1 MPSFVTP
8 TVHFRN
14 EIIADLRSHQGF
26 TDEGTP
32 GRVRSI
38 VKVHLIG
45 IGGTGMGAV
54 AGLLAAAGHEVR
66 GSDAAVYPPMSEQL
80 AALGVPVMMPY
91 DAHNL
96 DWEPEVVVVGNV
108 HGKDHVEVTAA
119 QARHIKLTSFPAV
132 IGEHLLPG
140 KTSIVVSGT
149 HGKTTTTSLL
159 AHILEQA
166 GRDPNLFVGGVP
178 VGLGH
183 GWRAGKGPFVIEG
196 DEYDTAF
203 FDKGSKFLH
212 YKPDTVILTSIELDH
227 VDIFASFDAVR
238 DTFKKLVALIPA
250 DGLLVAYAESA
261 DVRAVAKQAQ
271 CNVELYCVL
280 GGDSSASGDAGEDT
294 DGGLPADIAWWAKNL
309 EVGKSGRVSF
319 DVFHDGERYER
330 FETLLVGR
338 HNVGNCV
345 AAIAVAHAQGV
356 PIKDI
361 QRGVASFAGVRR
373 RQELRGI
380 AGGVT
385 VLDDYAHHPT
395 AVRET
400 LKALRKRFPKRRLIA
415 VYEPRS
421 ATSRRKTF
429 QAEFADAFAHADEV
443 IVAKMFDPSKIPED
457 ERFDPEKLALDLHRS
472 GTKASYTPETSAIV
486 KQLAESAAPG
496 DVVVVLSSGSF
507 DGLHDKLLDEIGD
520 AMRPAQRADMAS
532 VRSILASVGLA
543 DEAARDD
550 QFPSFYVLRNEK
562 GTVGCV
568 ALEVYGD
575 DAILRALAV
584 DPECRG
590 AGYGWMLAD
599 MAVGQARWRG
609 VRRIYL
615 LTESASDFFAAKF
628 GFRVVDRSTLGK
640 HVAAAETFSQA
651 SGAGRVAM
659 RLDL

>member
-1 MPSFVTP
+1 
-8 TVHFRN
+8 
-14 EIIADLRSHQGF
+14 
-26 TDEGTP
+26 
-32 GRVRSI
+32 

-80 AALGVPVMMPY
+80 KALRVPVMMPY
-91 DAHNL
+91 APENL
-96 DWEPEVVVVGNV
+96 DWGPELVVVGNV
-108 HGKDHVEVTAA
+108 HGKDHIEVRAA
-119 QARHIKLTSFPAV
+119 QERGITLTSFPAV
-132 IGEHLLPG
+132 LGERLLDA
-140 KTSIVVSGT
+140 KHSIVVSGT

-159 AHILEQA
+159 AHLLIEA
-166 GRDPNLFVGGVP
+166 GRDPSVFVGGVP
-178 VGLGH
+178 VALGQ
-183 GWRAGKGPFVIEG
+183 GYRFGGGEEFVIEG

-203 FDKGSKFLH
+203 FDKGPKFAH
-212 YKPDTVILTSIELDH
+212 YRPRTAILTSVELDH
-227 VDIFASFDAVR
+227 VDIFPSFDAVR
-238 DTFKKLVALIPA
+238 DTFKKLIALMPPN
-250 DGLLVAYAESA
+250 GLLVVCAESPDA
-261 DVRAVAKQAQ
+261 RSVAKGAA
-271 CNVELYCVL
+271 CKVEQYAVL
-280 GGDSSASGDAGEDT
+280 GGETGEQFEVDT
-294 DGGLPADIAWWAKNL
+294 DGGLPSDITWWARNL
-309 EVGKSGRVSF
+309 EIGKSGRVSF
-319 DVFHDGERYER
+319 DVYRNADPNRSESGPVQVGR

-338 HNVGNCV
+338 HNVGNCL
-345 AAIAVAHAQGV
+345 AAIAVAHSRGV
-356 PIKDI
+356 AVKDL

-429 QAEFADAFAHADEV
+429 QQEFVEAFAHADEV
-443 IVAKMFDPSKIPED
+443 IVGRLFDPGKIPPED
-457 ERFDPEKLALDLHRS
+457 RFDPERLALDLHRS
-472 GTKASYTPETSAIV
+472 GTKGSYAADTNAIV

-496 DVVVVLSSGSF
+496 DVVCVLSSGSF

-520 AMRPAQRADMAS
+520 PLKPARLADMPD
-532 VRSILASVGLA
+532 VRKLLARTGLGG
-543 DEAARDD
+543 EPARDE
-550 QFPSFYVLRNEK
+550 QFPSFYVLTNERGMV
-562 GTVGCV
+562 GTV
-568 ALEVYGD
+568 ALDVHGD

-584 DPECRG
+584 DEENRG

-599 MAVGQARWRG
+599 MAVSQARWRG

-615 LTESASDFFAAKF
+615 LTETASDFFAAKF
-628 GFRVVDRSTLGK
+628 GFRVVDRSTLSK
-640 HVAAAETFSQA
+640 QIAASETFTAPKGTGLVS
-651 SGAGRVAM
+651 M

>member
-1 MPSFVTP
+1 M
-8 TVHFRN
+8 
-14 EIIADLRSHQGF
+14 
-26 TDEGTP
+26 
-32 GRVRSI
+32 
-38 VKVHLIG
+38 KVHLIG

-54 AGLLAAAGHEVR
+54 AGLLVAAGHDVR
-66 GSDAAVYPPMSEQL
+66 GSDSAVYPPMSEQL
-80 AALGVPVMMPY
+80 ATLGVPVMMPY
-91 DAHNL
+91 SEHNL
-96 DWEPEVVVVGNV
+96 DWMPDLVVVGNV
-108 HGKDHVEVTAA
+108 HGKDHVEVKAA
-119 QARHIKLTSFPAV
+119 QARGLTLTSFPAV
-132 IGEHLLPG
+132 IGEQLLPG
-140 KTSIVVSGT
+140 KQSIVVSGT

-159 AHILEQA
+159 GHILLEA
-166 GRDPNLFVGGVP
+166 GRDPSLFIGGVP

-183 GWRAGKGPFVIEG
+183 GWRLGHGPFVLEG

-212 YKPDTVILTSIELDH
+212 YKPDTVILTSVELDH
-227 VDIFASFDAVR
+227 VDIFPSFDAVR
-238 DTFKKLVALIPA
+238 DAFKKLVALIPPT
-250 DGLLVAYAESA
+250 GLLIAYADSA
-261 DVRAVAKQAQ
+261 DVRNVAKTAT
-271 CNVELYCVL
+271 CKVELYTVY
-280 GGDSSASGDAGEDT
+280 GPDSGADGEDS
-294 DGGLPADIAWWAKNL
+294 DGGLASDVAWWARNL
-309 EVGKSGRVSF
+309 EVAKSGRVAF
-319 DVFHDGERYER
+319 DVYHHGERIER

-356 PIKDI
+356 AIKDI
-361 QRGVASFAGVRR
+361 QRGVATFAGVRR

-429 QAEFADAFAHADEV
+429 QAEFADAFAYADEV
-443 IVAKMFDPSKIPED
+443 IVGRMYDASKIPPED
-457 ERFDPEKLALDLHRS
+457 RFDPEKLALDLHRS
-472 GTKASYTPETSAIV
+472 GTQASYGPDTNAIV

-507 DGLHDKLLDEIGD
+507 DGLHEKLLDAIGD
-520 AMRPAQRADMAS
+520 AIRPAQRADMPAVRNVLES
-532 VRSILASVGLA
+532 VSLT
-543 DEAARDD
+543 DEPARDD
-550 QFPSFYVLRNEK
+550 QFPDFFVLRNEK

-568 ALEVYGD
+568 SLAVLGE
-575 DAILRALAV
+575 DAVLRALAV
-584 DPECRG
+584 DPEFRG

-615 LTESASDFFAAKF
+615 LTESASEFFAAKF
-628 GFRVVDRSTLGK
+628 GFRIVDRSTLGK
-640 HVAAAETFSQA
+640 AVASTETFSAAAGA
-651 SGAGRVAM
+651 SRVAM

>member
-1 MPSFVTP
+1 
-8 TVHFRN
+8 
-14 EIIADLRSHQGF
+14 
-26 TDEGTP
+26 
-32 GRVRSI
+32 

-80 AALGVPVMMPY
+80 KALGVPVMMPY
-91 DAHNL
+91 APENL
-96 DWEPEVVVVGNV
+96 DWRPELVVVGNV
-108 HGKDHVEVTAA
+108 HGKDHIEVKAA
-119 QARHIKLTSFPAV
+119 QERGIPLTSFPAV
-132 IGEHLLPG
+132 LGERLLDA
-140 KTSIVVSGT
+140 KHSIVVAGT

-159 AHILEQA
+159 AHILLTA
-166 GRDPNLFVGGVP
+166 GRDPSLFVGGVP
-178 VGLGH
+178 VALGQ
-183 GWRAGKGPFVIEG
+183 GWRLGKGEDFVIEG

-203 FDKGSKFLH
+203 FDKGPKFAH
-212 YKPDTVILTSIELDH
+212 YRPRTAILTSVELDH
-227 VDIFASFDAVR
+227 VDIFPSFDAVR
-238 DTFKKLVALIPA
+238 DTFKKLTALIPQ
-250 DGLLVAYAESA
+250 DGLLVVCAESA
-261 DVRAVAKQAQ
+261 DARAIAKYAA
-271 CNVELYCVL
+271 CKVEQYAVL
-280 GGDSSASGDAGEDT
+280 GGDTGEQFEVDT
-294 DGGLPADIAWWAKNL
+294 DGGLPSEITWWARNL
-309 EVGKSGRVSF
+309 EIGKSGRVAF
-319 DVFHDGERYER
+319 DVYHNGDRIGLAGRNEVGPHHLGR

-345 AAIAVAHAQGV
+345 AAIAVAHSRGV
-356 PIKDI
+356 AIHDI

-443 IVAKMFDPSKIPED
+443 IVGRLFDPGKIPPED
-457 ERFDPEKLALDLHRS
+457 RFDPEKLALDLHRS
-472 GTKASYTPETSAIV
+472 GTKGSYAADVGAIV

-496 DVVVVLSSGSF
+496 DVVCVLSSGSF

-520 AMRPAQRADMAS
+520 AMKPARLADMPE
-532 VRSILASVGLA
+532 VRNLLERSGLV
-543 DEAARDD
+543 EEPARDE
-550 QFPSFYVLRNEK
+550 QAQAFYVLRNEQ
-562 GTVGCV
+562 GLVGAV
-568 ALEVYGD
+568 ALDVMGD
-575 DAILRALAV
+575 DAVLRALAV
-584 DPECRG
+584 DPEFRG

-599 MAVGQARWRG
+599 MAVSQARWRG

-628 GFRVVDRSTLGK
+628 GFRVVDRSTLSK
-640 HVAAAETFSQA
+640 LVAASETFTA
-651 SGAGRVAM
+651 SKGTGLVAM

>member
-1 MPSFVTP
+1 M
-8 TVHFRN
+8 
-14 EIIADLRSHQGF
+14 
-26 TDEGTP
+26 
-32 GRVRSI
+32 
-38 VKVHLIG
+38 KVHLIG

-54 AGLLAAAGHEVR
+54 AGLLVAAGHDVR
-66 GSDAAVYPPMSEQL
+66 GSDSAVYPPMSEQL
-80 AALGVPVMMPY
+80 ATLGVPVMMPY
-91 DAHNL
+91 GEHNL
-96 DWEPEVVVVGNV
+96 DWMPDLVVVGNV
-108 HGKDHVEVTAA
+108 HGKDHVEVKAA
-119 QARHIKLTSFPAV
+119 QARGLTLTSFPAV
-132 IGEHLLPG
+132 IGEQLLPG
-140 KTSIVVSGT
+140 KQSIVVSGT

-159 AHILEQA
+159 GHILLEA
-166 GRDPNLFVGGVP
+166 GRDPSLFIGGVP

-183 GWRAGKGPFVIEG
+183 GWRLGHGPFVLEG

-212 YKPDTVILTSIELDH
+212 YKPDTVILTSVELDH
-227 VDIFASFDAVR
+227 VDIFPSFDAVR
-238 DTFKKLVALIPA
+238 DAFKKLVALIPPA
-250 DGLLVAYAESA
+250 GLLIAYADSA
-261 DVRAVAKQAQ
+261 DVRNVAKTAA
-271 CNVELYCVL
+271 CKVELYTVY
-280 GGDSSASGDAGEDT
+280 GPDSGTDGEDS
-294 DGGLPADIAWWAKNL
+294 DGGLASDVAWWARNL
-309 EVGKSGRVSF
+309 EVGKSGRIAF
-319 DVFHDGERYER
+319 DVYHHGERIER

-356 PIKDI
+356 AIKDI
-361 QRGVASFAGVRR
+361 QRGVATFAGVRR

-443 IVAKMFDPSKIPED
+443 IVGRMYDASKIPPED
-457 ERFDPEKLALDLHRS
+457 RFDPEKLALDLHRS
-472 GTKASYTPETSAIV
+472 GTQASYGPDTNAIV

-507 DGLHDKLLDEIGD
+507 DGLHDKLLDAIGD
-520 AMRPAQRADMAS
+520 AIRPAQRADMPAVRNVLES
-532 VRSILASVGLA
+532 VSLT
-543 DEAARDD
+543 DEPARDD
-550 QFPSFYVLRNEK
+550 QFPDFFVLRNEK

-568 ALEVYGD
+568 SLAVLGE
-575 DAILRALAV
+575 DAVLRALAV
-584 DPECRG
+584 DPEFRG

-615 LTESASDFFAAKF
+615 LTESASEFFAAKF
-628 GFRVVDRSTLGK
+628 GFRIVDRSTLGK
-640 HVAAAETFSQA
+640 AVASTETFSAAAGA
-651 SGAGRVAM
+651 SRVAM